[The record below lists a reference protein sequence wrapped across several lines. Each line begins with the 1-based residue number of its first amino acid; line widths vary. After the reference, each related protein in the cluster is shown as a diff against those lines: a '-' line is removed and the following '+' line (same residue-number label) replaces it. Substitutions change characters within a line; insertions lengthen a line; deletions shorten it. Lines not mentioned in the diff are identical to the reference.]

1 MDLQNDLNEAQRAA
15 VKYIDGPSLVIAGAG
30 SGKTRVLTYKIAYL
44 LDQGKNLYS
53 LLVLTFTNK
62 AAREMVERIRK
73 MFGETF
79 YIRQK
84 YIGTFHSVFAR
95 ILRVESDKIGF
106 SSDFT
111 IYDEADSR
119 SLLKSIIKEM
129 GLSEK
134 TYKPAVVHA
143 RISMAKNQL
152 IGIDSYESDS
162 DILSQNKRAGMP
174 EIAKIYREYVQ
185 RCKLANAM
193 DFDDLLVYT
202 YRLFVERNDVLK
214 KYGKIFKYIMVDEY
228 QDTNYVQK
236 KILTL
241 LYNVMEEKAIC
252 AVGDDS
258 QSIYSFRGANIDNI
272 LSFTRDFPAEN
283 GNYARLFKL
292 EQNYRSTQTI
302 VEAANSLIKHN
313 RNQIPKD
320 VFSENAKGEKIQ
332 YKPAYSD
339 KEEAAIVAKD
349 VKRIRREDGCQYS
362 DFAILYRTNAQ
373 SRSFEEEFRKQGIP
387 YRIYGGL
394 SFYQRKEIK
403 DIIAYFRL
411 VANPDDEEAIKRII
425 NYPARGI
432 GATTVLKIADCAHQ
446 NQVSFWEVI
455 GAPERYGLAVTKGT
469 INKLETFRLLISS
482 FIDRAQ
488 TTDVYELG
496 DAIIKESGISQDI
509 MSGKDADDLAR
520 QENLEEFLSGMSAFV
535 EERREEGRFD
545 ELFLQDYLQDV
556 ALLTDADSDGDK
568 DEPRVSLM
576 TVHAAKGLE
585 FPTVFVVG
593 LEENIFPSPL
603 SAASLR
609 ELEEERRLLYVAITR
624 AEKHCILTNAK
635 NRWRYGKMEFDNPSR
650 FIDEIDCKL
659 IDCQDEAGGS
669 LFGSMSESRLG
680 SRSGSMFGS
689 RADSMSDQP
698 EWARA
703 QRPRRPWEDAEQPRY
718 SSRYQNS
725 KPVASQFVADPK
737 PSLFDDEPETS
748 RTSGRSS
755 VSGRSSLSEGN
766 FKSVRALNAAKRYM
780 ETHSSHPASRGTGSS
795 AASVSSSAAS
805 SAGSSSCGLQEG
817 MKIEHQR
824 FGRGTVLKIEGTGEN
839 TKATVEFVHSGTK
852 QLLLKYAKF
861 TVVD

>member
-1 MDLQNDLNEAQRAA
+1 MDLLNDLNEAQRAA
-15 VKYIDGPSLVIAGAG
+15 VEYIDGPSLVIAGAG

-44 LDQGKNLYS
+44 LSQGMKPWS
-53 LLVLTFTNK
+53 IMALTFTNK
-62 AAREMVERIRK
+62 AAREMKERIGK
-73 MFGETF
+73 LVGNDLAQHLYM
-79 YIRQK
+79 
-84 YIGTFHSVFAR
+84 GTFHSIFSR
-95 ILRVESDKIGF
+95 ILRAEAEHIGF
-106 SSDFT
+106 NNNFT
-111 IYDEADSR
+111 IYDESDSR
-119 SLLKSIIKEM
+119 SLIKAIVKEM
-129 GLSEK
+129 GLDDK
-134 TYKPAVVHA
+134 KYKPAAVHA
-143 RISMAKNQL
+143 KISMAKNNL
-152 IGIDSYESDS
+152 MSAAAYESDAA
-162 DILSQNKRAGMP
+162 IFEQNKRAQMP
-174 EIAKIYREYVQ
+174 EVGKIFVAYVQ
-185 RCKLANAM
+185 RCKQANAM
-193 DFDDLLVYT
+193 DFDDLLTLT
-202 YRLFVERNDVLK
+202 YQLFREHEDIRHKYAARFDYVL
-214 KYGKIFKYIMVDEY
+214 VDEY
-228 QDTNYVQK
+228 QDTNHVQMS
-236 KILTL
+236 I
-241 LYNVMEEKAIC
+241 VMQLCQEKQRVC

-272 LSFTRDFPAEN
+272 L
-283 GNYARLFKL
+283 NYQRQFQGTRLFKL

-432 GATTVLKIADCAHQ
+432 GAATVLKIADCAHQ

-469 INKLETFRLLISS
+469 MNKLETFRLLISS
-482 FIDRAQ
+482 FIERAQ

-650 FIDEIDCKL
+650 FIDEIDGKL
-659 IDCQDEAGGS
+659 IDSLDEAGGS
-669 LFGSMSESRLG
+669 L
-680 SRSGSMFGS
+680 FGS

-703 QRPRRPWEDAEQPRY
+703 QRSRRPWEDAEQPRY

-748 RTSGRSS
+748 HT
-755 VSGRSSLSEGN
+755 SGRSSLSEGN

-780 ETHSSHPASRGTGSS
+780 ETHSSHPASRSTGSS

>member
-1 MDLQNDLNEAQRAA
+1 MDLLNDLNEAQRAA
-15 VKYIDGPSLVIAGAG
+15 VEYIDGPSLVIAGAG

-44 LDQGKNLYS
+44 LSQGMKPWS
-53 LLVLTFTNK
+53 IMALTFTNK
-62 AAREMVERIRK
+62 AAREMKERIGK
-73 MFGETF
+73 LVGNDLAQHLYM
-79 YIRQK
+79 
-84 YIGTFHSVFAR
+84 GTFHSIFSR
-95 ILRVESDKIGF
+95 ILRAEAEHIGF
-106 SSDFT
+106 NNNFT
-111 IYDEADSR
+111 IYDESDSR
-119 SLLKSIIKEM
+119 SLIKAIVKEL
-129 GLSEK
+129 GLDDK
-134 TYKPAVVHA
+134 KYKPAAVHA
-143 RISMAKNQL
+143 KISMAKNNL
-152 IGIDSYESDS
+152 MSAAAYESDAA
-162 DILSQNKRAGMP
+162 IFEQNKRAQMP
-174 EIAKIYREYVQ
+174 EVGKIFVAYVQ
-185 RCKLANAM
+185 RCKQANAM
-193 DFDDLLVYT
+193 DFDDLLTLT
-202 YRLFVERNDVLK
+202 YQLFREHEDIRHKYAARFDYVL
-214 KYGKIFKYIMVDEY
+214 VDEY
-228 QDTNYVQK
+228 QDTNHVQMS
-236 KILTL
+236 I
-241 LYNVMEEKAIC
+241 VMQLCQEKQRVC

-272 LSFTRDFPAEN
+272 L
-283 GNYARLFKL
+283 NYQRQFQGTRLFKL

-313 RNQIPKD
+313 SNQIPKD

-339 KEEAAIVAKD
+339 KEEAVIVAKD

-455 GAPERYGLAVTKGT
+455 GAPEQYGLAVNKGT
-469 INKLETFRLLISS
+469 MNKLETFRLLISS
-482 FIDRAQ
+482 FIERAQ

-535 EERREEGRFD
+535 DERREEGRFD

-650 FIDEIDCKL
+650 FIDEIDSKL

-795 AASVSSSAAS
+795 AASVSSFTAS